1 MLSQA
6 GPVGLVQ
13 AGIFGIVILGRLLYI
28 SRPVLWI
35 NTVGPATVG
44 VWLAGDLWRWD
55 ALPLLLWVTLPFN
68 LLIYGV
74 NDVFDQETDARNPR
88 KGTLEGARI
97 KPEEVRPI
105 WAAVLLTNAPF
116 LPYFFLSLPY
126 GASAWM
132 LLYAGLFVF
141 YSAPPLRFKA
151 RPFLDSLSNAAYA
164 FPLVFV
170 PLALGEGVVWPAA
183 LGLMA
188 WSAAK
193 HTFDA
198 IQDVDEDRE
207 VGIGTTAVRLG
218 TRGAVFWSSSWWL
231 VSTVCFALVSPVVAL
246 VNAAYAGGLVYALF
260 REPTPERGHALYRFS
275 IAFPYVAGT
284 VAGVQ
289 LVATISL
296 GAYP

>member
-1 MLSQA
+1 M
-6 GPVGLVQ
+6 
-13 AGIFGIVILGRLLYI
+13 LGRLLYI

-35 NTVGPATVG
+35 NTVGPAVVG
-44 VWLAGDLWRWD
+44 VWLTGDLWRWE
-55 ALPLLLWVTLPFN
+55 ALPLLVWLTLPFN

-74 NDVFDQETDARNPR
+74 NDVFDQETDAKNPR
-88 KGTLEGARI
+88 KGSFEGAKI
-97 KPEEVRPI
+97 LPEEVLPI
-105 WAAVLLTNAPF
+105 WRGVLLTNVPF
-116 LPYFFLSLPY
+116 LIYFVSVMPYRAAL
-126 GASAWM
+126 WI
-132 LLYAGLFVF
+132 LLYAVLFVG

-151 RPFLDSLSNAAYA
+151 RPYLDSLSNAAYA

-170 PLALGEGVVWPAA
+170 PLALESPVVWPAA

-198 IQDVDEDRE
+198 VQDVDEDRE
-207 VGIGTTAVRLG
+207 VGISTTAVRLG
-218 TRGAVFWSSSWWL
+218 VSGVVLWSGVWWTL
-231 VSTVCFALVSPVVAL
+231 ATICFALVSPLVAV
-246 VNAAYAGGLVYALF
+246 VNAVYAGGLLYSLY
-260 REPTPERGHALYRFS
+260 REPTPETGHRLYRYS

-289 LVATISL
+289 LVGAISL